1 MNNKRG
7 NDYFSPH
14 NALSMAGKEYFF
26 SGKFPDETI
35 SKIWDK
41 GHLVHNL
48 AYGNGQWLLVTDSK
62 SKMSGQSWWTRTE
75 FPSESISEGWKG
87 NLDVTQ
93 IVYGPDVWALVMSGG
108 NGYSDQKWFT
118 NSKFPESDIAK
129 HRKLGYFITSAEF
142 GLDRWAVIMSK
153 DTGYSDQFVEISS
166 AFPAEA
172 VKKGW
177 DKDYYIT
184 GLSYGKGKWV
194 LVMTK
199 DCGFD
204 TQYYMWNASF
214 PETEI
219 KAKLREGYEIT
230 HVSYGADVWV
240 VVMGVLSDGEEG
252 SADDEKED
260 DESGETEEKA
270 APVDSDLDPDAVA
283 FYEKGLKLMNEKKY
297 QKALEYYQKAV
308 KIEPDY
314 ADAINGMG
322 AAYSWLDDNVKAVEY
337 YRKAY
342 DLDKT
347 DSTIL
352 GNIISSLFDQD
363 LDDELADVIDK
374 AKPDVLKET
383 SPYAL
388 CIVGD
393 HFLQKNDLEKAVK
406 CYKKAV
412 KEEPDN
418 ETYKERLA
426 NAKAAVKEGPGA
438 AQPKTE
444 PSKPGVEE
452 PLLPV
457 EEIMSQFDNLVGLK
471 EIRSDID
478 ALMKYIR
485 VEKMRADRGLTSN
498 PMSLHAVFS
507 GPPGTGKTTVAR
519 LLGKIYRSLGILK
532 RGHVVEVDRSS
543 LVAEFIGET
552 AIKTNKLID
561 SALDGILFIDEAYTL
576 IPEDSTRDF
585 GREAIDTL
593 LKRMEDDR
601 DRLIVIVAGYTD
613 EMDRFIKSNPGLT
626 SRFNRTFKFIDYT
639 PEELNEI
646 FCRTYKAGKY
656 QLEEPAAEKLKR
668 YFAYIY
674 RSRSKTFG
682 NARKIRNIFEE
693 IIRNQS
699 ARIAEV
705 DDLTD
710 EVLVT
715 ISLADIE
722 NSINDEFVDD
732 VTESLENIMAELNTL
747 VGLEKVKDDVRML
760 LNYIKVEK
768 MRLEKG
774 LSTQPPAL
782 HTVFYGP
789 PGTGKTT
796 VARIIGRIYKALG
809 LLSQGHVVE
818 VSRSDL
824 VGEYIGHT
832 APKTQKAVEKALHG
846 VLFIDEAYTL
856 KPQGVGN
863 DFGQEAIDTIL
874 KRMEDDRDKLAVILA
889 GYTGEM
895 QALIESNPGLK
906 SRFNRFFYFKDYEP
920 AELWQIFS
928 NLAMKR
934 SYTLTSVA
942 EIDVKNYLE
951 YQFINR
957 DKSFGN
963 GRMVRNVLEKLVQ
976 VQSHRISQLAD
987 LTDTDLVTI
996 TEEDTKEVLKLPANS
1011 SGASNSIGFRSNK
1024 S

>member
-1 MNNKRG
+1 
-7 NDYFSPH
+7 
-14 NALSMAGKEYFF
+14 MAGKEFFF
-26 SGKFPDETI
+26 SGKFPDDTI

-41 GHLVHNL
+41 GHLVNNL
-48 AYGNGQWLLVTDSK
+48 AYGNGQWLLITDSK
-62 SKMSGQSWWTRTE
+62 SKMSGQSWWTRSE
-75 FPSESISEGWKG
+75 FPSEAISEGWKG
-87 NLDVTQ
+87 DLDVTQ

-129 HRKLGYFITSAEF
+129 HRKMGYYITSAEF
-142 GLDRWAVIMSK
+142 GLDRWAVVMSK
-153 DTGYSDQFVEISS
+153 DAGYSDQYVEISS
-166 AFPAEA
+166 AFPTEG

-177 DKDYYIT
+177 DNDFYIT
-184 GLSYGKGKWV
+184 SLTYGKGKWV
-194 LVMTK
+194 LVMSK
-199 DCGFD
+199 NCGYD
-204 TQYYMWNASF
+204 TQYYMWNSTF
-214 PETEI
+214 PESEV
-219 KAKLREGYEIT
+219 KAKIREGYEIT
-230 HVSYGADVWV
+230 HVSYGADVWI
-240 VVMGVLSDGEEG
+240 VVMGVLSDTDEYSTDSVQDNEET
-252 SADDEKED
+252 DDQLDQEV
-260 DESGETEEKA
+260 STHLNL
-270 APVDSDLDPDAVA
+270 DSDAVS
-283 FYEKGLKLMNEKKY
+283 FYEKGLKFMNEKKY

-308 KIEPDY
+308 KIEPEY
-314 ADAINGMG
+314 ADAINGIG
-322 AAYSWLDDNVKAVEY
+322 AAYSWLEENEKALAY
-337 YRKAY
+337 YREAY
-342 DLDKT
+342 NLEKNDA
-347 DSTIL
+347 TIL
-352 GNIISSLFDQD
+352 GNFISSLFDQD
-363 LDDELADVIDK
+363 HNDELSDIIDK
-374 AKPDVLKET
+374 AKANILKEI

-393 HFLQKNDLEKAVK
+393 YFFQKNEHEQAVK
-406 CYKKAV
+406 YYKKAV
-412 KEEPDN
+412 KDDPTN
-418 ETYKERLA
+418 ETYKQRLA
-426 NAKAAVKEGPGA
+426 SAKEVLKDGPEETE
-438 AQPKTE
+438 QPK
-444 PSKPGVEE
+444 PDKSKSVCDE

-457 EEIMSQFDNLVGLK
+457 EEIMSQFDNLVGLR

-485 VEKMRADRGLTSN
+485 IEKMRAERGLTSN

-532 RGHVVEVDRSS
+532 KGHVVEVDRSS

-585 GREAIDTL
+585 GREAVDTL

-626 SRFNRTFKFIDYT
+626 SRFTRAFKFIDYT
-639 PEELNEI
+639 PEELYEI
-646 FCRTYKAGKY
+646 FHRTCEAGKY
-656 QLEEPAAEKLKR
+656 LLEEAASEKLMR

-682 NARKIRNIFEE
+682 NARKIRNVFEE

-705 DDLTD
+705 EDLTD
-710 EVLVT
+710 DILVT
-715 ISLADIE
+715 IKLEDIE

-732 VTESLENIMAELNTL
+732 VTESLDSIMSELNTL

-824 VGEYIGHT
+824 VGEYVGHT
-832 APKTQKAVEKALHG
+832 APKTQRVVEKALHG

-856 KPQGVGN
+856 KPQGAGN

-889 GYTGEM
+889 GYTIEM
-895 QALIESNPGLK
+895 QTLIESNPGLK
-906 SRFNRFFYFKDYEP
+906 SRFNRFFYFNDYEP
-920 AELWQIFS
+920 SELWQIFN
-928 NLAMKR
+928 NLALKR
-934 SYTLTSVA
+934 SYKLTPSA
-942 EIDVKNYLE
+942 EKDVQNYLE
-951 YQFINR
+951 NQFVNR
-957 DKSFGN
+957 DKTFGN
-963 GRMVRNVLEKLVQ
+963 GRMVRNMLEKLVQ
-976 VQSHRISQLAD
+976 VQSHRISQLTD

-996 TEEDTKEVLKLPANS
+996 TEEDTVKVLKLPAAT

-1024 S
+1024 T